1 MSILYDTLSKGGRA
15 IDKKYRVNQQIIG
28 KEVRLISETGEQLGT
43 MPLFKAR
50 EVANERGFDIVEV
63 APQAVPP
70 VCRLIDYGKFKYEQT
85 KKEREARKKQKS
97 INIREVQLRPKIGD
111 HDIEFKTRTI
121 RKLLGEGDKVK
132 VSIIFRGREIT
143 HPELGK
149 ELLDRVA
156 KELEGEI
163 VIERSAVMD
172 GRRMIMILSPGKVKK
187 PSQEQTAAEIDKEP
201 TDAQTKDS

>member
-1 MSILYDTLSKGGRA
+1 
-15 IDKKYRVNQQIIG
+15 
-28 KEVRLISETGEQLGT
+28 
-43 MPLFKAR
+43 MPLYKAR
-50 EVANERGFDIVEV
+50 EIAQERNFDIVEV
-63 APQAVPP
+63 APQVVPP

-111 HDIEFKTRTI
+111 HDIEFKTKTI

-149 ELLDRVA
+149 ELLNRLVKDLGAEV
-156 KELEGEI
+156 
-163 VIERSAVMD
+163 VVERTPTMD
-172 GRRMIMILSPGKVKK
+172 GKRMIMILSPGKLKK
-187 PSQEQTAAEIDKEP
+187 EVPEEKDTDQDKEP
-201 TDAQTKDS
+201 VDA

>member
-1 MSILYDTLSKGGRA
+1 
-15 IDKKYRVNQQIIG
+15 
-28 KEVRLISETGEQLGT
+28 
-43 MPLFKAR
+43 MPLYKAR
-50 EVANERGFDIVEV
+50 EIAQERNFDIVEV
-63 APQAVPP
+63 APQVVPP

-111 HDIEFKTRTI
+111 HDIEFKTKTI

-149 ELLDRVA
+149 ELLDRLA
-156 KELEGEI
+156 KDLGTE
-163 VIERSAVMD
+163 VVVERTPTMD
-172 GRRMIMILSPGKVKK
+172 GKRMIMILSPGKLKK
-187 PSQEQTAAEIDKEP
+187 EVPEEKDTDQDKEP
-201 TDAQTKDS
+201 VDA

>member
-1 MSILYDTLSKGGRA
+1 LRGTG

-50 EVANERGFDIVEV
+50 EIANERGFDIVEV

-97 INIREVQLRPKIGD
+97 INVREVQLRPKIGD

-121 RKLLGEGDKVK
+121 KKLLGEGDKVK
-132 VSIIFRGREIT
+132 VSVIFRGREIT

-149 ELLDRVA
+149 ELLERLA
-156 KELEGEI
+156 KDLEGE
-163 VIERSAVMD
+163 VTIERTAVMD
-172 GRRMIMILSPGKVKK
+172 GRRMIMILSPGKAIKK
-187 PSQEQTAAEIDKEP
+187 PAQEQPTTEKTKEP
-201 TDAQTKDS
+201 MDAQTKNS

>member
-1 MSILYDTLSKGGRA
+1 M
-15 IDKKYRVNQQIIG
+15 
-28 KEVRLISETGEQLGT
+28 
-43 MPLFKAR
+43 
-50 EVANERGFDIVEV
+50 
-63 APQAVPP
+63 VPP

-97 INIREVQLRPKIGD
+97 TTLREVQLRPKIGE

-143 HPELGK
+143 HPDLGRN
-149 ELLDRVA
+149 LLDSVA

-163 VIERSAVMD
+163 VIERSATMD
-172 GRRMIMILSPGKVKK
+172 GRRMIMILSPAKVKK
-187 PSQEQTAAEIDKEP
+187 PAQEQEVTEKDKEP
-201 TDAQTKDS
+201 TDAQTQDS